1 MASST
6 VYAAAAVIIVS
17 LYFYYIAKPKS
28 SLPLAPGPPSLP
40 ILGNVHQAPKSYPW
54 LQYHAW
60 SKKYGPIIHL
70 NMAGQHVIVL
80 TSSKAA
86 HDLLAKQGAIFSD
99 RPRFVVAHELALQG
113 MHMLLR
119 PYDER
124 FKLHQRLESP
134 VLSKSAAR
142 AYLPFQDLESK
153 QLLFDLL
160 EDAGRSTNCHGYM
173 ERMTAS
179 IIYSL
184 FYGYRVHS
192 AVDPI
197 LLQAHAVNHEF
208 DHLAQV
214 GKYLVDSFPVL
225 NKLPR
230 FLAPWKTEAALHW
243 QRQCAL
249 HVGNLERGLAS
260 SSWNI
265 AKQMQEAVD
274 TQSIVMPTTELAL
287 DIGIMADAA
296 LDASTE
302 TMMWF
307 VVACITEGHRDWMS
321 GAQKELDITVGRE
334 RLPGFEDRP
343 ALPYIEAILEELL
356 RWRPAGPAGVPH
368 FTKVETSYEG
378 FRIPANS
385 VVIPNHWSIT
395 REEAVFGP
403 DVEAFVP
410 ERWLNV
416 KSTQK
421 ELPTVGFG
429 YGRRICPG
437 RHVARNGLWIAIA
450 RLLWAFDV
458 KRELTETGEPV
469 VVDTKGT
476 DGLVTKPL
484 PFRARFSPRGD
495 WVDDIV
501 TRECNTW
508 GVNHHEILNRIAS
521 DVSK

>member
-1 MASST
+1 
-6 VYAAAAVIIVS
+6 
-17 LYFYYIAKPKS
+17 
-28 SLPLAPGPPSLP
+28 
-40 ILGNVHQAPKSYPW
+40 
-54 LQYHAW
+54 
-60 SKKYGPIIHL
+60 
-70 NMAGQHVIVL
+70 
-80 TSSKAA
+80 
-86 HDLLAKQGAIFSD
+86 
-99 RPRFVVAHELALQG
+99 

-134 VLSKSAAR
+134 VLSERAAR

-160 EDAGRSTNCHGYM
+160 KDADRPISCHDHM

-184 FYGYRVHS
+184 FYGHRVRTAADH
-192 AVDPI
+192 I

-208 DHLAQV
+208 DQLAQV

-225 NKLPR
+225 NKLPG
-230 FLAPWKTEAALHW
+230 FLAPWKAEAASHW
-243 QRQCAL
+243 QRQRAL
-249 HVGNLERGLAS
+249 HVGNLERGLES
-260 SSWNI
+260 SGWNV
-265 AKQMQEAVD
+265 AKQMQKTLD
-274 TQSIVMPTTELAL
+274 TQGIEMPTEELAL

-307 VVACITEGHRDWMS
+307 VVACITEGHRGWMS
-321 GAQKELDITVGRE
+321 KAQRDLDTVVGRA
-334 RLPGFEDRP
+334 RLPAFQDRP
-343 ALPYIEAILEELL
+343 ALPYISAIVEELL
-356 RWRPAGPAGVPH
+356 RWRPAGAAGVPH

-385 VVIPNHWSIT
+385 VVIANHWSIT

-410 ERWLNV
+410 ERWLDLE
-416 KSTQK
+416 STQ

-437 RHVARNGLWIAIA
+437 RHVARNSLWIAVA

-458 KRELTETGEPV
+458 KPELTETGEPV
-469 VVDTKGT
+469 AVDTKGT

-484 PFRARFSPRGD
+484 PFKALFSPRGD
-495 WVDDIV
+495 WVEDVV
-501 TRECNTW
+501 TRECDTW
-508 GVNHHEILNRIAS
+508 GVNYHELLDQIAS
-521 DVSK
+521 GVF